1 MKSLRCGARLLI
13 ILPALVLAGGAG
25 AQENLDQGKSAA
37 QLFASDCA
45 LCHKSPQ
52 GLAKSGGL
60 LGLESFLREHYTAS
74 RETAKT
80 IANYL
85 KSMDSGP
92 AAPARTGK
100 RGAKGSEKAKAGEK
114 KKPDAN
120 PGEKETGGNPAD
132 SGPREPKS
140 TDSKPAD
147 SKPSDILA
155 PEPKAGDSKAQAP
168 AAGDPKPAETAK
180 PEKADKPD

>member
-1 MKSLRCGARLLI
+1 MRLLGCGAKLLI
-13 ILPALVLAGGAG
+13 ILPGLVLAVAAG

-92 AAPARTGK
+92 AAPVRTGK
-100 RGAKGSEKAKAGEK
+100 RGAKGNDKAKTGEK
-114 KKPDAN
+114 KKLDAN
-120 PGEKETGGNPAD
+120 PGERDSGGTPAD
-132 SGPREPKS
+132 SGARGPKS
-140 TDSKPAD
+140 SDSKPAD

-155 PEPKAGDSKAQAP
+155 PEPKAVDSKPQAP
-168 AAGDPKPAETAK
+168 AAGETKPAETAK
-180 PEKADKPD
+180 PENADKPD

>member
-1 MKSLRCGARLLI
+1 MKSLRCGAMLLV
-13 ILPALVLAGGAG
+13 ILPALLSTGVAG
-25 AQENLDQGKSAA
+25 AQENLDLGKSAA

-52 GLAKSGGL
+52 GLARSGGI

-74 RETAKT
+74 RESAKS

-92 AAPARTGK
+92 ASPARMGK
-100 RGAKGSEKAKAGEK
+100 RGAKGDEKAKAGAK
-114 KKPDAN
+114 KKLEAKPGDKDAGKN
-120 PGEKETGGNPAD
+120 PSDMGA
-132 SGPREPKS
+132 PKS
-140 TDSKPAD
+140 SDSKPVD

-155 PEPKAGDSKAQAP
+155 PEPKAVDSKPQAP
-168 AAGDPKPAETAK
+168 AAGAPKPAENGK
-180 PEKADKPD
+180 PETADKPN